1 MSRFGEVPA
10 YARRG
15 EQVDASLYN
24 LWRRVRLN
32 LGLPLRFDLP
42 GYRGVSMIL
51 EEGHWVCVN
60 AWQQDLPILAWHDFQ
75 RRRPALHE
83 PVACVLDYYHFA
95 ASRYRQP
102 ALNAMEMVLNARL
115 KGKRL

>member
-10 YARRG
+10 YAQRT
-15 EQVDASLYN
+15 EQVAAPLYN
-24 LWRRVRLN
+24 LWRRARMN

-42 GYRGVSMIL
+42 DDPGVSMIL

-60 AWQQDLPILAWHDFQ
+60 RLQQDLPILAWHDFQ
-75 RRRPALHE
+75 QRRAALHE
-83 PVACVLDYYHFA
+83 PVACILDYYHFA

-102 ALNAMEMVLNARL
+102 ALDAMEKVLNVRL
-115 KGKRL
+115 RRMLH